1 MIGFFLPLNSR
12 KSNIVNSRS
21 SNRYRPSS
29 IKTTT
34 IILFFML
41 APISEYTQAQSFIR
55 EYTYQASELDS
66 KITSRENAIKQLK
79 VELIEY
85 IGVHIKSKI
94 DIQNNSHG
102 VEIMNHDIQALSS
115 GFTSNLNIVDETWDG
130 KTYYIKASVDVY
142 PSDIITRFDKIQ
154 RELNSHISH
163 ISENPDKAACEKEFT
178 SSDANS
184 LYLESKRE
192 LKNQNLIEAELDS
205 QYSQYSKFDRLQ
217 KSDEISQRRRELI
230 KRSNEKVIMLKRCAA
245 YFGHADAQFD
255 MYSGYKYMYS
265 GYFNRYDEMN
275 SLEWLASS
283 AKQGNAKAMY
293 WFASEVYRVIIG
305 RNNPKAHA
313 KYYWWH
319 KSALKNYPPAM
330 LEIGR
335 AYYEGIFYEKDFV
348 QAEYWLRKTISL
360 ADERSHELDMAIMYL
375 QKIQESRLANDD
387 NF

>member
-12 KSNIVNSRS
+12 KSNIVNPRS

-41 APISEYTQAQSFIR
+41 APIIEYTQAQSFTR

-66 KITSRENAIKQLK
+66 KITSREQAIKQLK

-115 GFTSNLNIVDETWDG
+115 GFTSNLNIVDEIWDG

-163 ISENPDKAACEKEFT
+163 SSENPDKAACEKEFT
-178 SSDANS
+178 SSDANL
-184 LYLESKRE
+184 LYLESERE
-192 LKNQNLIEAELDS
+192 LKNQNLIKAELDS
-205 QYSQYSKFDRLQ
+205 QYSQYSKIDRLN
-217 KSDEISQRRRELI
+217 KSDEFFQRRSELI

-255 MYSGYKYMYS
+255 MYSGYKN
-265 GYFNRYDEMN
+265 NRYDQMN

-293 WFASEVYRVIIG
+293 WFASEVYKFSAG
-305 RNNPKAHA
+305 RDNPKVHG
-313 KYYWWH
+313 KYFWWH

-330 LEIGR
+330 YEIGR
-335 AYYEGIFYEKDFV
+335 AYYKGYFYEKDFV

-360 ADERSHELDMAIMYL
+360 ADERSVELVSAMSLL
-375 QKIQESRLANDD
+375 QEIQESRLANDD

>member
-12 KSNIVNSRS
+12 KSDIVNSRS

-41 APISEYTQAQSFIR
+41 APISEYTQAQSFTR

-178 SSDANS
+178 SSDANL
-184 LYLESKRE
+184 LYLESERV
-192 LKNQNLIEAELDS
+192 LKNRNLIQAELDS
-205 QYSQYSKFDRLQ
+205 QNSKIDRLN
-217 KSDEISQRRRELI
+217 KSDEFFQRRSELI
-230 KRSNEKVIMLKRCAA
+230 ELRERSDEKVIMLKRCAA

-255 MYSGYKYMYS
+255 MYSAGYKKT
-265 GYFNRYDEMN
+265 RYDQMN

-293 WFASEVYRVIIG
+293 WFASELYKFSAG
-305 RNNPKAHA
+305 RNNPKAQA

-335 AYYEGIFYEKDFV
+335 AYYKGYFYEKDFV
-348 QAEYWLRKTISL
+348 QAEYWLRKTISM
-360 ADERSHELDMAIMYL
+360 ADERSAELGMAIMYL
-375 QKIQESRLANDD
+375 QEIQESRLANDD